1 MNALYRLLFDCC
13 LIIAKVRFDGVALN
27 AVARD
32 EGDDTD
38 AYRLSKKTRFLNS
51 LTLSRTRLA
60 VSL

>member
-1 MNALYRLLFDCC
+1 

-32 EGDDTD
+32 EDDDTD

-51 LTLSRTRLA
+51 LTLSRTRFA